1 MQIINTCKYYLK
13 TCYLL
18 KRLVMICIVTI
29 IRNRKRKLVEG
40 LQKINRYNL
49 ITGDI
54 TDCTIFFSAPFHG
67 EQVMVS
73 LTMSF
78 KELLKNWIVFEV
90 FLLHVLFVKIWL
102 KILKCIKQC
111 ISFSYRGCFMNVNLF
126 SFPAQSASVLPS
138 KSVTGLIQES
148 ISFLRA
154 SSFITLFLMSAI
166 VFKPLICFSN
176 SLCISWRMTPTD
188 CKTKFKTDITLS
200 TGSMLL

>member
-1 MQIINTCKYYLK
+1 
-13 TCYLL
+13 
-18 KRLVMICIVTI
+18 MICIVTI

-49 ITGDI
+49 ITCDI

-90 FLLHVLFVKIWL
+90 FLLHVIFVKIWL

-111 ISFSYRGCFMNVNLF
+111 ISFSFRGCFMNVNLF
-126 SFPAQSASVLPS
+126 SLSTQSTTCTPKQISYGFDTRINFIL
-138 KSVTGLIQES
+138 ES
-148 ISFLRA
+148 IIFHYL
-154 SSFITLFLMSAI
+154 
-166 VFKPLICFSN
+166 VSN
-176 SLCISWRMTPTD
+176 VCHCI
-188 CKTKFKTDITLS
+188 
-200 TGSMLL
+200 